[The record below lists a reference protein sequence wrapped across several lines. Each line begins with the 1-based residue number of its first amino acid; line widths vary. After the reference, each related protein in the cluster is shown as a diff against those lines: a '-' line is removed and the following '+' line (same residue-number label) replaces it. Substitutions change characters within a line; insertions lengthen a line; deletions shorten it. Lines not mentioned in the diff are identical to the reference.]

1 MSLPDVI
8 NGLYEAFGG
17 LVILLNV
24 LRIRKDKQ
32 VRGVNA
38 LTTVFFTTWG
48 FWNLYYYPH
57 LNQWF
62 SFAGGVFIV
71 FSNTLWLYYAYKY
84 RNN

>member
-1 MSLPDVI
+1 MSLPDII
-8 NGLYEAFGG
+8 NGTYEAFGG

-62 SFAGGVFIV
+62 SFAGGLFIV
-71 FSNTLWLYYAYKY
+71 FSNSLWLYYAYKY